1 MELKTM
7 RIGKI
12 CMEKK
17 LNKKEMCLKIA
28 NYLNQNKLN
37 SHFVQSDE
45 QLAKFIMATYSVER
59 VNKMYE
65 EVINKKAE
73 NYINEKHLQNL

>member
-1 MELKTM
+1 
-7 RIGKI
+7 
-12 CMEKK
+12 MEKK
-17 LNKKEMCLKIA
+17 LTKKEMCLKIA
-28 NYLNQNKLN
+28 NYLNQKKQN
-37 SHFVQSDE
+37 SHFVQNDE
-45 QLAKFIMATYSVER
+45 QLAKFIMGTYSVER

>member
-1 MELKTM
+1 
-7 RIGKI
+7 
-12 CMEKK
+12 MEKK
-17 LNKKEMCLKIA
+17 LIKKEMCLKIA
-28 NYLNQNKLN
+28 NYLNQKNRIP
-37 SHFVQSDE
+37 HFVQSDE
-45 QLAKFIMATYSVER
+45 QLAKFIMGTYSVER

>member
-1 MELKTM
+1 
-7 RIGKI
+7 
-12 CMEKK
+12 MEKK
-17 LNKKEMCLKIA
+17 LTKKEMCLKIA
-28 NYLNQNKLN
+28 NYLNQKKPN

-45 QLAKFIMATYSVER
+45 QLAKFIMGTYSVER